1 MVAVF
6 TYVYYTYQ
14 PKDLHPRRIM
24 KIDLHSFF
32 IRINQRNYITNNLE
46 KKSKQQKKSR
56 NPRKL
61 AVVDLNG
68 SIVHWS
74 RGQERDSTSAR
85 VLRTQPAGLP
95 ISSGNGDGW
104 NWKWYRLYRHQ
115 EDCSVIRSRFYRGV
129 GASFHSQSYLDAPL
143 GKIILQKTPQPG

>member
-46 KKSKQQKKSR
+46 KKSKQKKKVAIHESW
-56 NPRKL
+56 P
-61 AVVDLNG
+61 
-68 SIVHWS
+68 
-74 RGQERDSTSAR
+74 
-85 VLRTQPAGLP
+85 
-95 ISSGNGDGW
+95 
-104 NWKWYRLYRHQ
+104 
-115 EDCSVIRSRFYRGV
+115 
-129 GASFHSQSYLDAPL
+129 
-143 GKIILQKTPQPG
+143 